1 MSENKSG
8 FISRLD
14 PNDDA
19 PELTEEWF
27 ARGAL
32 YIGGNLVR
40 RSRFAEVDGRALGL

>member
-1 MSENKSG
+1 MTENKSG
-8 FISRLD
+8 FIPRLD

-32 YIGGNLVR
+32 YIGGKLIR
-40 RSRFAEVDGRALGL
+40 RSRLAEVDGRVRGL